1 VRCPGSGT
9 SSWGY
14 TPLNH
19 DSEGRWRMCS
29 WRPLFHRLRTLSA
42 SLALHCLPT
51 RLPNFPS
58 YLLRPTPPVRVRVSR
73 PSSRGAPAHPAL
85 SFNDRPRLIR
95 IVGSGMHTATDRLER
110 MVPSQ
115 HSHLRFSGQ
124 EGPYRTCGHGC
135 AISRH
140 TSSHRARSMALNR
153 VITSPSRYFGRSSSA
168 AIAQPRKY

>member
-1 VRCPGSGT
+1 VAPRAGGTRPSTTTLRGGGGCVVGVLSFTGSGPSLPHSPSIASLPACPT
-9 SSWGY
+9 SLHISSG
-14 TPLNH
+14 PLH
-19 DSEGRWRMCS
+19 
-29 WRPLFHRLRTLSA
+29 LSA
-42 SLALHCLPT
+42 SASVGHPH
-51 RLPNFPS
+51 
-58 YLLRPTPPVRVRVSR
+58 
-73 PSSRGAPAHPAL
+73 RGAPAHPAL

-168 AIAQPRKY
+168 AIAPPRKY